1 MALKFFYSGK
11 PRKTLA
17 LANGENGGN
26 RQKKSRT
33 EDLDLSAVIRIAS
46 ETTAAGHE
54 GGSDAELSGDEFY
67 QPRSN
72 CSEPEDFFGDGASSH
87 TDDDGSNSEMYLF
100 HSMPQRQLQR
110 PESSRSSSLCSNA
123 SSGPSVADMI
133 QKQNMLIMELLKKHE
148 SLCDTVASVRDD
160 LNETKTQISRLAEK
174 ENQVPVAK
182 GRKRAYPN
190 ALSVSCCMYKQ

>member
-1 MALKFFYSGK
+1 MYCELEKSTQWLSKLYSGK
-11 PRKTLA
+11 PRKNLA

-87 TDDDGSNSEMYLF
+87 TDDDGSNSEMYLTLRRKD
-100 HSMPQRQLQR
+100 SYR
-110 PESSRSSSLCSNA
+110 
-123 SSGPSVADMI
+123 GPSLAVLRVRVQTLVVDH
-133 QKQNMLIMELLKKHE
+133 QLLI
-148 SLCDTVASVRDD
+148 
-160 LNETKTQISRLAEK
+160 
-174 ENQVPVAK
+174 
-182 GRKRAYPN
+182 
-190 ALSVSCCMYKQ
+190 